1 MEKDGRGKKNAGT
14 LEFLKAEKKK
24 KVGEG
29 GRDWG
34 WRGSFIE
41 KRRMTAV
48 SIVLVSASAIHNTL
62 SHFII
67 KRCTGTWLRMSH
79 H

>member
-1 MEKDGRGKKNAGT
+1 MVEEKKCRNSRIFKSR
-14 LEFLKAEKKK
+14 KK

-62 SHFII
+62 SNFII